1 MYLEPPKLFN
11 EFIINKNIVQKLK
24 QFNKYNLMN
33 ILFYGPLGSG
43 KRTLILAF
51 LHNILNLTDLKT
63 YIKEYTIKINNNDI
77 NIICIQSI
85 YHYEINLYEY
95 GLYDKDVLTEF
106 VKSVISTK
114 NVLTNGFK
122 IIFLNNFDKITKSC
136 QLAIRAL
143 IEKNMNTARFI
154 VSTNS
159 LSKIDKAVV
168 SRFSRIRV
176 PFSDNNTIIKYI
188 NSLGVINSIPNIL
201 KNIDKNLYNL
211 EVCINY
217 KNYKHPINVFI
228 TKIDHILHK
237 SSLIFIDDLRKI
249 LHKLHL
255 LNFSPYLTIKEYIKL
270 CVKSGEYSME
280 ELNQIT
286 SKAANL
292 NISEPYNKFFF
303 SLEDFFIFIKTLL
316 FKNKYNI

>member
-11 EFIINKNIVQKLK
+11 EFIINRPIIEKLK
-24 QFNKYNLMN
+24 QYNQYNLMN

-43 KRTLILAF
+43 KRTLVQAF
-51 LHNILNLTDLKT
+51 LHNIYNVTDLKT
-63 YIKEYTIKINNNDI
+63 YIKEYTIKINNTEI
-77 NIICIQSI
+77 NIICLQSM

-95 GLYDKDVLTEF
+95 GLYDRDVLTEF
-106 VKSVISTK
+106 VKSFISTR
-114 NVLTNGFK
+114 NVLNNGFK

-143 IEKNMNTARFI
+143 IEKNMNTARFL

-159 LSKIDKAVV
+159 LPKIDKAVV
-168 SRFSRIRV
+168 SRFSCMRV
-176 PFSDNNTIIKYI
+176 PFPNNNTIIKYI
-188 NSLGVINSIPNIL
+188 NSLGITKNISKIL
-201 KNIDKNLYNL
+201 KNIDNNLYNL
-211 EVCINY
+211 EVCINH

-228 TKIDHILHK
+228 KKIDDILHK

-270 CVKSGEYSME
+270 CVKSKEYSME
-280 ELNQIT
+280 ELHQIT
-286 SKAANL
+286 SKAATIS
-292 NISEPYNKFFF
+292 ISEPYNKYFF
-303 SLEDFFIFIKTLL
+303 SLEDFFILIKTIL
-316 FKNKYNI
+316 FKKQV